1 MDVRSFPAAAAGP
14 RPTATP
20 ASAAQPTEP
29 SPAHARLA
37 EVFEHAPSFMA
48 VLRGPQ
54 HVFEL
59 ANDRYRQLVGHRE
72 LVGLSVREAFPDLAG
87 QGFFELLDAVYA
99 TGEPFVGRDVRVLL
113 QSRADQPPEERYLEF
128 VYQPL
133 RDADGSVSGVL
144 AHGVDLTDRKRYEA
158 RLRER
163 ESEFRQLA
171 DAMPQ
176 IVFMARPDGHVDY
189 FNRRWY
195 EYTGLPEGEVGFES
209 WRQVH
214 TAEGLRR
221 VMEVWP
227 EALRTGQPYQIEY
240 PLRRHDGQFRWHLG
254 RALPVLDE
262 RGRVVRWFGTNTD
275 IHDQR
280 ELLRRNEE
288 LLDAERAARAEAERV
303 SRMKDE
309 FLATLSHELRTP
321 LNAILG
327 WAQILRT
334 TLPAE
339 AEGDLGE
346 GLEIIERNARAQTQ
360 IIEDLLDM
368 GRIISGKVRLD
379 VRPIELAGVVS
390 AAIETVRPAADAK
403 GVRIQAA
410 LTTPDQ
416 TVSGDPGRLQQVFWN
431 LLSNAVKFTPGG
443 GVVRVSVAR
452 VSGHVEVAVSDT
464 GEGIRPEFLPH
475 VFDRFRQAD
484 ASTTRRHGGLGLGLA
499 IVKQLT
505 ELHGGRVTVA
515 SEGPGR
521 GTTFTV
527 SLPLASTSA
536 GGAARRQDAAS
547 ATAPA
552 ARPPSYTDSLMPQ
565 LEGLRVLVVDDEPDA
580 RALLRR
586 LLEECRATVR
596 QARSAADAMEQ
607 FRAEVPDVLIS
618 DIGMPGEDGYSL
630 IRRVRA
636 LPAEQGGH
644 VPAIALTAYARAEDR
659 VRAVLAGFQAHIPKP
674 LEPAELIATVG
685 SLAGLTR

>member
-1 MDVRSFPAAAAGP
+1 
-14 RPTATP
+14 
-20 ASAAQPTEP
+20 
-29 SPAHARLA
+29 
-37 EVFEHAPSFMA
+37 
-48 VLRGPQ
+48 
-54 HVFEL
+54 VFEL

-113 QSRADQPPEERYLEF
+113 QSRPDQPPEERYLEF

-214 TAEGLRR
+214 TEEGLRR

-254 RALPVLDE
+254 RAMPVRDE

-334 TLPAE
+334 TLPPD

-379 VRPIELAGVVS
+379 VRPIELAGVVN

-403 GVRIQAA
+403 GVRIQALLA
-410 LTTPDQ
+410 ASDQ

-443 GVVRVSVAR
+443 GVVRVSVTR

-505 ELHGGRVTVA
+505 ELHGGRIAVA
-515 SEGPGR
+515 SEGLGR

-527 SLPLASTSA
+527 SLPLATSGA
-536 GGAARRQDAAS
+536 GGAARREDAAS

-552 ARPPSYTDSLMPQ
+552 NAPSYADSLMPQ
-565 LEGLRVLVVDDEPDA
+565 LDGLRVLVVDDEPDA

-586 LLEECRATVR
+586 LLEECRASVR